1 MEPAGGFRK
10 RASGGASCPAMR
22 RIAAIR
28 RASSS
33 ESGYPVESM
42 DRESPPESFLRKRGN
57 RTLLRQPAVQG
68 VSTIP
73 QRNAIDRDLAGK
85 AAHAPPALRAPRCS
99 PGFIHGLLALSL
111 LGCEAAVL
119 AEADGR
125 HLTVDVA
132 AELAGRHSVLPVD
145 SQVMGAVVELWADYT
160 LLATRLEA
168 DTMLAALDVAPV
180 AEVMLGGL
188 MLERLWDAAISVDT
202 VVADEELA
210 ERFAAETPGARATAS
225 QILLLFGPEAA
236 EEERDSVR
244 SVAERLRAELAGGAD
259 FAALARRSS
268 DDLGSGARGG
278 SLGTFERGDMLPE
291 VDSAIFALAPGEL
304 SHPVESEIG
313 YHILRLDRIELP
325 RFSEVAD
332 QLRLRIRAERVA
344 RAEEEYIAEVAGAR
358 GFRMATGIV
367 GAARALAASPDR
379 RLPAGAA
386 ERDLATWEGGAYRVG
401 DLQAGLSGAPPE
413 LLAGLATASDEEWEE
428 TLRRQ
433 AETEMLVAEAR
444 SRGLAPSAEETDS
457 IEAATRAAIRDLARA
472 VGLLEGG
479 AAGEA
484 REEGAE
490 GDGADGSTS
499 GADTPMVLH
508 SAPPSVE
515 EAVAEA
521 IAALLSGERSLVPLG
536 RAAEL
541 LRSQGSWQ
549 IHEGRIEE
557 AVSLARE
564 IARGS

>member
-1 MEPAGGFRK
+1 M
-10 RASGGASCPAMR
+10 
-22 RIAAIR
+22 
-28 RASSS
+28 
-33 ESGYPVESM
+33 
-42 DRESPPESFLRKRGN
+42 
-57 RTLLRQPAVQG
+57 
-68 VSTIP
+68 
-73 QRNAIDRDLAGK
+73 
-85 AAHAPPALRAPRCS
+85 
-99 PGFIHGLLALSL
+99 
-111 LGCEAAVL
+111 L

-125 HLTVDVA
+125 HLTVDAA

-168 DTMLAALDVAPV
+168 DTTLAALDVAPV

-188 MLERLWDAAISVDT
+188 MLERLWGAAISVDT
-202 VVADEELA
+202 VVADEELT
-210 ERFAAETPGARATAS
+210 ERFAVETPGARATAS
-225 QILLLFGPEAA
+225 QILLLFGPEAT

-268 DDLGSGARGG
+268 DDPGSRARGG

-304 SHPVESEIG
+304 SHPVESAIG

-325 RFSEVAD
+325 HFSEVAD
-332 QLRLRIRAERVA
+332 RLRLRIRAERVA
-344 RAEEEYIAEVAGAR
+344 QAEAEYIAEVAGAR
-358 GFRMATGIV
+358 GFRMAAGAV

-401 DLQAGLSGAPPE
+401 DLQAGLAGAPPE
-413 LLAGLATASDEEWEE
+413 LLAGLAAASDEEWEE

-433 AETEMLVAEAR
+433 AESEMLVAEAR
-444 SRGLAPSAEETDS
+444 SRGLTPSAEETDS

-472 VGLLEGG
+472 VGLLEGD

-484 REEGAE
+484 GEAAAE
-490 GDGADGSTS
+490 GDGADSSTS
-499 GADTPMVLH
+499 GTDTPIAPH
-508 SAPPSVE
+508 PAPPSVE

-541 LRSQGSWQ
+541 LRSQGSWR
-549 IHEGRIEE
+549 IHEGRIDE

>member
-1 MEPAGGFRK
+1 M
-10 RASGGASCPAMR
+10 
-22 RIAAIR
+22 
-28 RASSS
+28 
-33 ESGYPVESM
+33 
-42 DRESPPESFLRKRGN
+42 
-57 RTLLRQPAVQG
+57 
-68 VSTIP
+68 
-73 QRNAIDRDLAGK
+73 
-85 AAHAPPALRAPRCS
+85 
-99 PGFIHGLLALSL
+99 
-111 LGCEAAVL
+111 L

-125 HLTVDVA
+125 HLTVDAA

-145 SQVMGAVVELWADYT
+145 SQVMGAVVELWTDYT

-188 MLERLWDAAISVDT
+188 MLERLWDADISVDT

-210 ERFAAETPGARATAS
+210 ERFAAETPGARANAS
-225 QILLLFGPEAA
+225 QILLLFGPEAT

-268 DDLGSGARGG
+268 GDPGSGARGG
-278 SLGTFERGDMLPE
+278 RLGTFERGEMLPE
-291 VDSAIFALAPGEL
+291 VDSAVFALAPGEL
-304 SHPVESEIG
+304 SHPVESAIG

-344 RAEEEYIAEVAGAR
+344 RAEEEYIAEVAEAR
-358 GFRMATGIV
+358 GFRMVAGAV
-367 GAARALAASPDR
+367 GAARALAASPGR

-386 ERDLATWEGGAYRVG
+386 ERDLATWEGGAYRIG
-401 DLQAGLSGAPPE
+401 DLRAGLAGAPPE
-413 LLAGLATASDEEWEE
+413 LLAGLATASDEEWEG

-433 AETEMLVAEAR
+433 AEGEMLVAEAR

-457 IEAATRAAIRDLARA
+457 IEAATRSAVRDLARA

-479 AAGEA
+479 AASEA
-484 REEGAE
+484 GAVAAE
-490 GDGADGSTS
+490 GEGEDSSTS
-499 GADTPMVLH
+499 GTDTPIAPR

-515 EAVAEA
+515 DAVAEA
-521 IAALLSGERSLVPLG
+521 IAALLSGERSPVPLG
-536 RAAEL
+536 RVAEL
-541 LRSQGSWQ
+541 LRSQGSWR
-549 IHEGRIEE
+549 IHERRIGE

-564 IARGS
+564 IARDS